1 MKNKSLL
8 LFSSFL
14 FLLILATQV
23 GYSQLNGKISGK
35 VTDSKSGETLIGL
48 TVKITAATL
57 GASTDIEG
65 RYTLGNLNP
74 GKYNLTFS

>member
-35 VTDSKSGETLIGL
+35 VSDSKSGETLIGL
-48 TVKITAATL
+48 TVKITGATL
-57 GASTDIEG
+57 GASNDI
-65 RYTLGNLNP
+65 
-74 GKYNLTFS
+74 